1 MRSRHAVF
9 GRRIARFT
17 LTVAVCELSLAGHA
31 ALQSRANFLAR
42 CLFERI
48 STTPDQGESGEG
60 AENG

>member
-9 GRRIARFT
+9 GRRIARFA

-48 STTPDQGESGEG
+48 STASDEGESSERT
-60 AENG
+60 ENG